1 MPQDRPQ
8 NFHEGL
14 EGHGKA
20 AQDAVDLFVQLDAL
34 LALEGRQPVNGSPA
48 ALVIAERCA
57 VRILCKHYGWRVT
70 DPGTLRRVV

>member
-1 MPQDRPQ
+1 MAHPTGDG
-8 NFHEGL
+8 FHAGL
-14 EGHGKA
+14 EGYGKA
-20 AQDAVDLFVQLDAL
+20 DQRAVDLFVQLDAL
-34 LALEGRQPVNGSPA
+34 LALEGRQPVNGSPS